1 MTLKSASGKYWNS
14 DNSVTAIFINMLYY
28 DILDEIA
35 ESKIPNRIHPELH
48 VNSRTAWVETVV
60 ELIEKGHVKG
70 SYENLLFYAKYW
82 EPLLYKKY
90 STLN

>member
-1 MTLKSASGKYWNS
+1 
-14 DNSVTAIFINMLYY
+14 MLYY

-35 ESKIPNRIHPELH
+35 ESTIPDTMHPELH
-48 VNSRTAWVETVV
+48 VIPRTAWVETVV
-60 ELIEKGHVKG
+60 DLIERGHIKG

>member
-1 MTLKSASGKYWNS
+1 
-14 DNSVTAIFINMLYY
+14 MLYY

-35 ESKIPNRIHPELH
+35 ESHVPSEIHPELH
-48 VNSRTAWVETVV
+48 VNPRLVWVETVA
-60 ELIEKGHVKG
+60 EMIERGYIKG
-70 SYENLLFYAKYW
+70 SYQQLAHYATFW

>member
-1 MTLKSASGKYWNS
+1 MPKSASGRYFLRT
-14 DNSVTAIFINMLYY
+14 DNTDTIFISVLYY

-35 ESKIPNRIHPELH
+35 ESTVPNRIHPELH

-60 ELIEKGHVKG
+60 DLIEKGHVKG

>member
-1 MTLKSASGKYWNS
+1 
-14 DNSVTAIFINMLYY
+14 MLYY

-35 ESKIPNRIHPELH
+35 ASTMIPDKMHPELH
-48 VNSRTAWVETVV
+48 VNPRMAWVETVV
-60 ELIEKGHVKG
+60 DLIERGHIKG
-70 SYENLLFYAKYW
+70 SYQELLFYAKHW